1 MARNNLH
8 DAPLEERVA
17 AEREIWDRERDRIF
31 ADPSMLE
38 MTYPSYESLFDSYPE
53 YRFIRQFFGPSVEG
67 KRVLEVGCG
76 AGVVSVALALSG
88 ASVTSV
94 DVSASGLRVT
104 RERAERYGVGD
115 RVRTIQSAA
124 EELDLP
130 DGSFD
135 LFFAK
140 AVVHHLLI
148 DDVMRQVHRLLTP
161 SGRGAMMEPQS
172 NPILDFAR
180 EHVPYPGKVAEGE
193 HGTDVFFTPG
203 IIRQI
208 LGYFDY
214 GDFRP
219 FRLFSM
225 AQQFVGARGTGYAAR
240 RRQEVRIRRLRRV
253 TDAIDA
259 RLMRLFPPLGR
270 VAQFAVLR
278 FGRGAAPDVIGRAS
292 A

>member
-1 MARNNLH
+1 MARNDLH

-17 AEREIWDRERDRIF
+17 AEQEIWDRERDRIF
-31 ADPSMLE
+31 ADPSMLQ

-53 YRFIRQFFGPSVEG
+53 YRFVRDFFGPSVEG
-67 KRVLEVGCG
+67 KRILEVGCG
-76 AGVVSVALALSG
+76 PGVVSVALAASG
-88 ASVTSV
+88 ASVTAV

-115 RVRTIQSAA
+115 RVQTVQAAA
-124 EELDLP
+124 EALDLP

-161 SGRGAMMEPQS
+161 SGRGAIMEPQS

-193 HGTDVFFTPG
+193 HGTDVFFTPA

-208 LGYFDY
+208 LGHFDY
-214 GDFRP
+214 GDARP
-219 FRLFSM
+219 FRLLSM
-225 AQQFVGARGTGYAAR
+225 VQQFIGTRGDGYEPR
-240 RRQEVRIRRLRRV
+240 RRQEERIRRVRRV

-259 RLMRLFPPLGR
+259 GLMRLVPPIGR
-270 VAQFAVLR
+270 LAQFAVLR
-278 FGRGAAPDVIGRAS
+278 FGRGEAPDVIGAAHR
-292 A
+292 

>member
-1 MARNNLH
+1 MARNDLH

-17 AEREIWDRERDRIF
+17 AEQEIWDRERDRTF

-53 YRFIRQFFGPSVEG
+53 YRFVRELFGPSVAG

-76 AGVVSVALALSG
+76 AGVVSVALALGG
-88 ASVTSV
+88 ATVTAV

-115 RVRTIQSAA
+115 RIRTVQGAA
-124 EELDLP
+124 EQLDMA

-148 DDVMRQVHRLLTP
+148 DDVMERVRRLLAP
-161 SGRGAMMEPQS
+161 AGRGAIIEPQS
-172 NPILDFAR
+172 NPVLDFAR
-180 EHVPYPGKVAEGE
+180 EHLPYPGKVAEGE
-193 HGTDVFFTPG
+193 HGTDVFFTPA
-203 IIRQI
+203 IIRQV
-208 LGYFDY
+208 LGHFDY
-214 GDFRP
+214 GDWRP
-219 FRLFSM
+219 FCLLSM
-225 AQQFVGARGTGYAAR
+225 AQQFIGKRGDGYEAR
-240 RRQEVRIRRLRRV
+240 RRQEARIQRVRRV

-259 RLMRLFPPLGR
+259 RLMRLVPAIGR
-270 VAQFAVLR
+270 LAQLTVLR
-278 FGRGAAPDVIGRAS
+278 FGLGPVPETIAASR
-292 A
+292 